1 MKLMMYIGNDFIEA
15 INLDINRIS
24 KPGYVG
30 QFKRTLKIEYRNLIE
45 ERNNKPDFLVVPPD
59 ETQKKIRLN

>member
-30 QFKRTLKIEYRNLIE
+30 QFKRNLKIKYRNLIE